1 MTATVACVT
10 RLTPAVYTS
19 GAPRDILALA
29 VLSIAAVTAFNFTID
44 HADAG
49 SHARAGMLATPH
61 GEVATPVFMPVGTQ
75 GAVKAMTAEMLEAVG
90 ARLLL
95 GNTYHLMLRPGAERV
110 AEFGGLHAFTGWR
123 RAMLTDSGGYQVFSL
138 ADRRRIGEDGV
149 EFRSHLNGTRLLL
162 TPERSIE
169 VQSSLGA
176 DIAMVFDD
184 CPPFPIDFESARKS
198 LELTHRWAERSFA
211 RFTELQRQRRDEGL
225 APQALFGIV
234 QGSTFEKLRIAS
246 VRRLS
251 SMDFDGFAIGG
262 LSVGEPHEVMYSITE
277 LVAPQLPAHRPRYL
291 MGVGRPE
298 DLLAAIAAGVDMF
311 DCVLPTR
318 NARNGHLFTSRGVLR
333 IKNACYAGD
342 PRPLDPACEC
352 PTCGRFSRA
361 YLRHLFQAGEM
372 TYAILATN
380 HNLYFFLDTM
390 RRVRQAIALDR
401 FTGFRREYL
410 AELSRG
416 PE

>member
-1 MTATVACVT
+1 
-10 RLTPAVYTS
+10 
-19 GAPRDILALA
+19 
-29 VLSIAAVTAFNFTID
+29 
-44 HADAG
+44 
-49 SHARAGMLATPH
+49 
-61 GEVATPVFMPVGTQ
+61 
-75 GAVKAMTAEMLEAVG
+75 
-90 ARLLL
+90 
-95 GNTYHLMLRPGAERV
+95 
-110 AEFGGLHAFTGWR
+110 
-123 RAMLTDSGGYQVFSL
+123 
-138 ADRRRIGEDGV
+138 
-149 EFRSHLNGTRLLL
+149 
-162 TPERSIE
+162 
-169 VQSSLGA
+169 
-176 DIAMVFDD
+176 
-184 CPPFPIDFESARKS
+184 
-198 LELTHRWAERSFA
+198 
-211 RFTELQRQRRDEGL
+211 
-225 APQALFGIV
+225 
-234 QGSTFEKLRIAS
+234 
-246 VRRLS
+246 
-251 SMDFDGFAIGG
+251 
-262 LSVGEPHEVMYSITE
+262 VGEPHEVMYSITE